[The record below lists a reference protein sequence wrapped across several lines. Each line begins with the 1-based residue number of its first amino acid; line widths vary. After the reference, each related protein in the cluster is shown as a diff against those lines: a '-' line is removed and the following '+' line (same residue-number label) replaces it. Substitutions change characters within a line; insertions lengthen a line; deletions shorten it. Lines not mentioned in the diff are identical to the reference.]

1 MIRTL
6 LWLLGGL
13 ILGGIIH
20 ILVILNLPALAEDT
34 IWTRI
39 SALDAQDKMVILPQ
53 VVPDAPN
60 PLGLDP
66 VLVYG
71 VCQIDLAAGPAYL
84 AGIMPD
90 AFWSVAL
97 FNRRGIITYSTT
109 NRDGIG
115 QTLEMGIF
123 NAAQTRLLAQQQID
137 IAEGLLV
144 VESTDDDIFVLVRLA
159 PPHQAMRQRFEDELA
174 KVQCGTRS
182 PPPVPAPAPVPAP
195 VQAP

>member
-6 LWLLGGL
+6 LWLLGGA

-20 ILVILNLPALAEDT
+20 IVVILTLPALAEDT

-39 SALDAQDKMVILPQ
+39 TALNAVNNMVVLPQ
-53 VVPDAPN
+53 VLPGEPN

-66 VLVYG
+66 DLAYG
-71 VCQIDLAAGPAYL
+71 VCQIDLKAGPAYL
-84 AGIMPD
+84 SGTLPD

-97 FNRRGIITYSTT
+97 FNQRGIITYSTT

-123 NAAQTRLLAQQQID
+123 NADQTRLLAQQQLE

-144 VESTDDDIFVLVRLA
+144 VESDTDDIFALVRLA
-159 PPHQAMRQRFEDELA
+159 PPHQAMRARFEAELA
-174 KVQCGTRS
+174 KVKCGIKDQAAPTPADPTR
-182 PPPVPAPAPVPAP
+182 
-195 VQAP
+195 